1 MLIQTELV
9 MFASLLGPMLSSSVV
24 SEKLRQYSIAISQP
38 CQRYKILSVFVY
50 LQCIPMYE
58 VVTLILG

>member
-24 SEKLRQYSIAISQP
+24 SEKLRHNSIAISQSY
-38 CQRYKILSVFVY
+38 QQYKIYQYS
-50 LQCIPMYE
+50 CIYNASPCMK
-58 VVTLILG
+58 